1 VGVGRYSPEVEAA
14 VYFCCLE
21 ALQNVVKYAAASQI
35 AVRLTQKNG
44 TFAFEV
50 SDDGRGFDPNT
61 AQRGSGLQGMADRIE
76 AIGGTLVV
84 ETGAE
89 PAPPCAGGSRRGR
102 WGAQDGSPAGLSGPA
117 PLARIGSR
125 TREGLPLR

>member
-1 VGVGRYSPEVEAA
+1 VQVDALGVGRYSPEVEAA
-14 VYFCCLE
+14 VYVCCLE

-50 SDDGRGFDPNT
+50 SDDGRGFDPNA
-61 AQRGSGLQGMADRIE
+61 AQRGSGLQGMTDRIE

-84 ETGAE
+84 ETGAG
-89 PAPPCAGGSRRGR
+89 AGTTVRGWIPSRAMGSKG
-102 WGAQDGSPAGLSGPA
+102 
-117 PLARIGSR
+117 
-125 TREGLPLR
+125 